1 MEIRHIKYFIAVAEE
16 LNFGRAA
23 ERLNIS
29 QPPLSRQIK
38 QLEDGIGAEL
48 FYRTKQK
55 VELTDSGKVF
65 LDYSYKI
72 LEKID
77 QACKDTINAGEG
89 KQGSIYI
96 SYASATNETLM
107 QIITLFNKQFPE
119 VKLYLHQSFSSKILE
134 DLENDEIQIGVL
146 APFENKSLNYKT
158 ISSSPYGV
166 VLPISHRLAN
176 RSTPIHIKELANDSF
191 ITSSQNSIYFYHI
204 KSICNQAG
212 FDPKVS
218 QEALGLSS
226 IISCVAAEMGVSIVS
241 KLTAEQYPNPKIVYK
256 ELIPTTELQTC
267 LVWRKDE
274 KSATVQSFLDFAED
288 YLKNNIVYTN
298 SIYSSL

>member
-38 QLEDGIGAEL
+38 QLEDEIGVEL

-55 VELTDSGKVF
+55 VELTYSGKVF

-77 QACKDTINAGEG
+77 QACKDTLNAAKG
-89 KQGSIYI
+89 KKGSIRI
-96 SYASATNETLM
+96 SYASALNETLM
-107 QIITLFNKQFPE
+107 QIITLFQKQYPDI
-119 VKLYLHQSFSSKILE
+119 KIYLHHSISTKIFE
-134 DLENDEIQIGVL
+134 DLENEEIHIGVL
-146 APFENKSLNYKT
+146 APFKNDSLNFKT
-158 ISSSPYGV
+158 ISKSPYGV
-166 VLPISHRLAN
+166 ILPTSHRLAD
-176 RSTPIHIKELANDSF
+176 RLTPIHIKELKDESF
-191 ITSSQNSIYFYHI
+191 VTSSQNSIYFYHI
-204 KSICNQAG
+204 KSLANQAG
-212 FDPKVS
+212 FEPKVS

-256 ELIPTTELQTC
+256 ELIPATELQTC

-274 KSATVQSFLDFAED
+274 KSTTVQNFLTFSEK
-288 YLKNNIVYTN
+288 YLTKQIVYA
-298 SIYSSL
+298 